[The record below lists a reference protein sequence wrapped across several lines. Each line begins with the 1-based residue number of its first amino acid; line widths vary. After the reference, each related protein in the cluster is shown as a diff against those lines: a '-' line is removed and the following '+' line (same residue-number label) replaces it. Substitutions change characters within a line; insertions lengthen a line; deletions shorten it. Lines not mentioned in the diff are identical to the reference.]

1 MLVCARYTLH
11 SLACRP
17 ARLQVDQHL
26 VGSVLD
32 WLADELDN
40 HRAVAW
46 ALAVEGA
53 HLVLHL
59 CTVVHMR
66 HGRGVSD
73 GDRARRRGT
82 VARREGG
89 KSS

>member
-1 MLVCARYTLH
+1 M
-11 SLACRP
+11 
-17 ARLQVDQHL
+17 
-26 VGSVLD
+26 
-32 WLADELDN
+32 ADELDK

-53 HLVLHL
+53 YLVLHL

-73 GDRARRRGT
+73 GDRAHRRGT